1 MFIVCCL
8 LFAAAVAIA
17 FELSTLTVSENEGF
31 VSINVVKSGDNAV
44 PVQFLVT
51 VTEGSAKGA

>member
-1 MFIVCCL
+1 M
-8 LFAAAVAIA
+8 FAAAVAVA
-17 FELSTLTVSENEGF
+17 FELSTLTVSENEGI
-31 VSINVVKSGDNAV
+31 VSISVVKSGDNAV